1 MADYTTV
8 ENVESALGY
17 VFDDTESAMVNSKI
31 HDFSIWLDAYCS
43 MNGIYLDPEYNPG
56 PPETIV
62 RDLIIEWW
70 QTHDIPALA
79 TSVSQQTMETTQT
92 IGFAE
97 GTHDNALPD
106 KLSAYHL
113 ALLGV
118 RRSVHSFLMTTND
131 DDYNSGSYY
140 DSGSYHD

>member
-8 ENVESALGY
+8 EKVESALGY
-17 VFDDTESAMVNSKI
+17 VFDDNESAMVATKI
-31 HDFSIWLDAYCS
+31 HDFSVWLTAYCS
-43 MNGIYLDPEYNPG
+43 MRGIYINTDGGDEAPAI
-56 PPETIV
+56 IV

-97 GTHDNALPD
+97 GTHDNAMPD
-106 KLSAYHL
+106 RLSSYHL

-118 RRSVHSFLMTTND
+118 KRGIHSVLMSVSD
-131 DDYNSGSYY
+131 DDDGSGAWQ
-140 DSGSYHD
+140 

>member
-31 HDFSIWLDAYCS
+31 HDFSVWLDAYCS
-43 MNGIYLDPEYNPG
+43 MNGIYVYEGNPAPG
-56 PPETIV
+56 IIV

-79 TSVSQQTMETTQT
+79 TSVSQQTMETMQT

-118 RRSVHSFLMTTND
+118 RRSVHSFLMTTSDED
-131 DDYNSGSYY
+131 DDY
-140 DSGSYHD
+140 DSGSYHG

>member
-31 HDFSIWLDAYCS
+31 HDFSVWLDAYCS
-43 MNGIYLDPEYNPG
+43 LNGIYIDTYNPAPAPG
-56 PPETIV
+56 IIV

-79 TSVSQQTMETTQT
+79 TSVSQQTMETMQT

-118 RRSVHSFLMTTND
+118 RRSVHSFLMTTSD
-131 DDYNSGSYY
+131 DDGDY
-140 DSGSYHD
+140 DSWSYHD